1 MEDPLTTPLSPRN
14 VQAFAKPPADGAAEP
29 APVGTDGAGLA
40 PAAGSTDGAEAG
52 PAPAADTNGSDE
64 AGPTPAATDPVHATD
79 ASDVPAAD
87 DDDATAEDEA
97 PQLPPSSPRSAA
109 AFETLEAAKAAL
121 ADSAAQRQR
130 SADDNAVEEGASEAV
145 RYVRSRLVLHGFEP
159 FMWDKSYKTV
169 RPAID
174 AWAQASGARR
184 LGLYVKDGE
193 VHVMAVGQPAPVQ
206 VQLFE
211 AAHGVGPLASAAL
224 LVESTRW
231 YLASAKDCVWRSH
244 VEAGLV

>member
-1 MEDPLTTPLSPRN
+1 MEDPPTAPLSPRN
-14 VQAFAKPPADGAAEP
+14 VQAFAKTADGAAEASP
-29 APVGTDGAGLA
+29 GR
-40 PAAGSTDGAEAG
+40 TDGAEAG
-52 PAPAADTNGSDE
+52 PAPPAADGTGSDE
-64 AGPTPAATDPVHATD
+64 AGPTPAATGPVHATD
-79 ASDVPAAD
+79 ASDVPAA

-130 SADDNAVEEGASEAV
+130 SADDNAVEQGASEAV
-145 RYVRSRLVLHGFEP
+145 RYVRSRLVLQGFEP